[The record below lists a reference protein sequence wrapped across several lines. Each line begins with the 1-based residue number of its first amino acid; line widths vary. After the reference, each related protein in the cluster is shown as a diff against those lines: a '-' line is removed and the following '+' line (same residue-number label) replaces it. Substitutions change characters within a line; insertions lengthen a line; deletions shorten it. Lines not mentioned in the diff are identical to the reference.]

1 MIPNKVT
8 PCHTMSHHQSWL
20 IFEPDFLCLRFLMF
34 FGVHPVKSCAI
45 PEGVIPWSL
54 PGSRRERQL
63 LDDALQC
70 LAMGGRY
77 ADFFEFL
84 MA

>member
-1 MIPNKVT
+1 
-8 PCHTMSHHQSWL
+8 
-20 IFEPDFLCLRFLMF
+20 MF

-45 PEGVIPWSL
+45 PEGVIPWSS

-77 ADFFEFL
+77 ADSFEFL